1 MIDGTDENMK
11 KKHMKKIRQYL
22 SLPHVRP
29 YPFKF
34 ILASLSPDSERSPGS
49 KRPLDERSKFETA
62 DATERVLGYGSGD
75 RR

>member
-34 ILASLSPDSERSPGS
+34 ILASLSPDSERS
-49 KRPLDERSKFETA
+49 LDRNG
-62 DATERVLGYGSGD
+62 L
-75 RR
+75 